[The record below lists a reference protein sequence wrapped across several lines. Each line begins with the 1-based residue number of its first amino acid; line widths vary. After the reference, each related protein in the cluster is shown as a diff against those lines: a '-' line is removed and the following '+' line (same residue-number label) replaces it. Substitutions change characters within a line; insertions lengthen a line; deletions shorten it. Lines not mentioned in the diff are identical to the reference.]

1 MRTFGLS
8 EFLFIVQAAQW
19 TLALSAIAF
28 VGGALLG
35 LVVALSRT
43 SENAAARNAARVF
56 IQVFQ
61 GTPLLLQLF
70 LIFFGAPVLGF
81 DINPWVAAGVALV
94 LNSAAFLAEIWRG
107 CIEAVPRG
115 QWEAAQALNLK
126 YVARMR
132 FVVLPQAFKIALPPT
147 VGYMV
152 QIIKGTS
159 LAAIIGFTEITR
171 AGQIINN
178 ATFQPLH
185 VFTTVAALY
194 FVICWPLSLLAARM
208 ERKRARALAR
218 SATRRNL
225 HFSFCSR
232 SHQPPGDMR

>member
-43 SENAAARNAARVF
+43 SENAVARNAARVF

-178 ATFQPLH
+178 ATFQPLL
-185 VFTTVAALY
+185 VFSVVASLY
-194 FVICWPLSLLAARM
+194 FVICWPLSLLASRL
-208 ERKRARALAR
+208 ERRQARALAR
-218 SATRRNL
+218 
-225 HFSFCSR
+225 
-232 SHQPPGDMR
+232 

>member
-43 SENAAARNAARVF
+43 SENAVARNAARVF

-194 FVICWPLSLLAARM
+194 LVICWPLSLLAARM

-218 SATRRNL
+218 
-225 HFSFCSR
+225 
-232 SHQPPGDMR
+232 

>member
-35 LVVALSRT
+35 LLVALSRT
-43 SENAAARNAARVF
+43 SESAVARNAARAF

-70 LIFFGAPVLGF
+70 LIFFGAPVLGL

-115 QWEAAQALNLK
+115 QWEAAQALNLS
-126 YVARMR
+126 YINRMR

-218 SATRRNL
+218 
-225 HFSFCSR
+225 
-232 SHQPPGDMR
+232 

>member
-178 ATFQPLH
+178 ATFQPML
-185 VFTTVAALY
+185 VFAVVAALY
-194 FVICWPLSLLAARM
+194 FVICWPLSLLASRI
-208 ERKRARALAR
+208 ERRQARALAR
-218 SATRRNL
+218 
-225 HFSFCSR
+225 
-232 SHQPPGDMR
+232 

>member
-19 TLALSAIAF
+19 TLALSAFAF

-94 LNSAAFLAEIWRG
+94 LNSAASLAEIWRG

-218 SATRRNL
+218 
-225 HFSFCSR
+225 
-232 SHQPPGDMR
+232 